1 MRKILA
7 IIVLAIAGVL
17 NAQVSGQAITDIDKY
32 GYGGNSTKWVQETV
46 FIDAGATRIGPFSCD
61 QPPIGMAVTRNAVW
75 DSITATPSDDYHW
88 DSSWTASDFSF
99 LFGFE
104 SVLNDSARAIFT
116 PTNTYDFLPVY
127 EDSATTTRFTVQAD
141 SMRYILLPEIKMA
154 GAKYM
159 YIEFYDSVGDS
170 LVPQAAS
177 RRLVLFFREY

>member
-17 NAQVSGQAITDIDKY
+17 NAQVSGQAITDIEKY
-32 GYGGNSTKWVQETV
+32 GYGGNSTKWVQETI

-61 QPPIGMAVTRNAVW
+61 QSPIGIAVTRNAVW
-75 DSITATPSDDYHW
+75 DSITATTSDDYHW

-104 SVLNDSARAIFT
+104 RVLNDSARAVFT
-116 PTNTYDFLPVY
+116 GTNTYDFLPFY
-127 EDSATTTRFTVQAD
+127 EEDGTRYVVQAD
-141 SMRYILLPEIKMA
+141 SMRYIELPPVKMA

-177 RRLVLFFREY
+177 RTALLFFREY